1 MKINFIKPETELPKS
16 NDIDKIISNHF
27 FTIYGKRREAPNEF
41 TRFADARD
49 NLKSEIYKA
58 LKIPQ
63 IFEWLAKLLK
73 KDKGNLER

>member
-1 MKINFIKPETELPKS
+1 MPGQLDMPKS

-27 FTIYGKRREAPNEF
+27 FTIYGKRRETPNEF

-63 IFEWLAKLLK
+63 IFEWLGELLK
-73 KDKGNLER
+73 KDKGNLDR

>member
-1 MKINFIKPETELPKS
+1 MKIKFIKSETELPKS

-27 FTIYGKRREAPNEF
+27 FTIYGKKRETPSEF

-58 LKIPQ
+58 LEIPQ
-63 IFEWLAKLLK
+63 IFEWLDKLLK
-73 KDKGNLER
+73 KDKDSLER